1 MKAGGN
7 QHREVWR
14 LAGPI
19 IVANLSI
26 PLLGAVDTAV
36 MGHLSE
42 PYYLGAIAIG
52 ALIFSYL
59 YWGFSFLRM
68 GTTAFAAQASG
79 AGDATEIAMALA
91 RAILSAAAL
100 GLAVVLIQAPIVS
113 LALAFIDASAEV
125 ESHARSYYQI
135 RIWGAPAALANFAIL
150 GWLFGI
156 RRAGVALVMQ
166 IFMNGLNI
174 VLDLWFVI
182 GLGWGVEGVA
192 AATVVSE
199 YSACVLGFLLCKPRL
214 RALRLTPRPLKF
226 WIASVLES
234 RAVAR
239 LFTVNR
245 DIFVRTL
252 CLVSAYA
259 IFTARGARM
268 GDVVLAANAVLLILQ
283 TFLSFGLD
291 GFAQAAEAMV
301 GGAKGARDRAALRVT
316 VRVTTQ
322 WAAVTALVYA
332 LAYALLGEFLIALL
346 TDMEEIKAT
355 ARRYLPWLVA
365 SPLISVWCYQLDG
378 IFIGATQS
386 RDMRNAMILS
396 FAVFVA
402 AVALLQPQLGNHGL
416 WLALMIFMVAR
427 AITLGVRYPR
437 LERAVA
443 ERS

>member
-19 IVANLSI
+19 IVANLSV

-79 AGDATEIAMALA
+79 AGDTTEIAMALA

-100 GLAVVLIQAPIVS
+100 GLVVVAIQAPIVS

-125 ESHARSYYQI
+125 EQHARSYYQI

-156 RRAGVALVMQ
+156 RRAGTALVLQ
-166 IFMNGLNI
+166 VFMNGLNI

-199 YSACVLGFLLCKPRL
+199 YSACVLGYLLCKPRL
-214 RALRLTPRPLKF
+214 RVLRLAPRPLKF
-226 WIASVLES
+226 WIASLLED
-234 RAVAR
+234 RAIAR

-252 CLVSAYA
+252 CLLSAFA

-268 GDVVLAANAVLLILQ
+268 GDIVLAANAVLLILQ

-301 GGAKGARDRAALRVT
+301 GGAKGASDRAALRVT

-322 WAAVTALVYA
+322 WAAVTALVYVLVYA
-332 LAYALLGEFLIALL
+332 LAGDFLIALL

-402 AVALLQPQLGNHGL
+402 AVALLQPRLGNHGL
-416 WLALMIFMVAR
+416 WLALMVFMVAR
-427 AITLGVRYPR
+427 AMTLAARYPR

-443 ERS
+443 ERR

>member
-1 MKAGGN
+1 MRAGEN

-19 IVANLSI
+19 IVANLSV

-52 ALIFSYL
+52 ALMFSYL
-59 YWGFSFLRM
+59 YWGFGFLRM

-79 AGDATEIAMALA
+79 AGDTLEIAMALG
-91 RAILSAAAL
+91 RAVLSAAAL
-100 GLAVVLIQAPIVS
+100 GLTVVLIQVPIVS
-113 LALAFIDASAEV
+113 LALAFINASAEV
-125 ESHARSYYQI
+125 EQHARSYYQI
-135 RIWGAPAALANFAIL
+135 RIWGAPAALINFAIL

-156 RRAGVALVMQ
+156 RRAGAALVLQ
-166 IFMNGLNI
+166 VFMNGLNI

-182 GLGWGVEGVA
+182 RLGWGVEGVA

-199 YSACVLGFLLCKPRL
+199 YSACGLGLLLCGPRL
-214 RALRLTPRPLKF
+214 RALHLTPRPLKL
-226 WIASVLES
+226 WIANLLE
-234 RAVAR
+234 RGAMAR

-268 GDVVLAANAVLLILQ
+268 GDVVLAANAVLLILH
-283 TFLSFGLD
+283 TFLAFGLD

-301 GGAKGARDRAALRVT
+301 GGAKGARDRTALRST

-322 WAAVTALVYA
+322 WAAVTALVFA
-332 LAYALLGEFLIALL
+332 LAYALLGDFLIALL

-355 ARRYLPWLVA
+355 ARRYLPWLIA
-365 SPLISVWCYQLDG
+365 SPVISVWCFQLDG

-402 AVALLQPQLGNHGL
+402 AVALLQPLLGNHGL

-427 AITLGVRYPR
+427 AITLGVCYPR

-443 ERS
+443 ERR